1 MDALLHRRTPTNF
14 ERFIENPLLYLA
26 HTFFY
31 LGTSKLTT
39 NAIPP
44 TSSTRVRV
52 VMISDTHN
60 HHNELPS
67 IPDGDIL
74 IHAGDLTQ
82 SGTLEELSSALQ
94 WMHSQPHPNK
104 IFIAGNHD
112 RAIDIPNKELKSFLE
127 SYPSLVYLHTTS
139 HAVKVRGRTL
149 LVYGSPLTPKHG
161 SWPFQYPRNDPKQA
175 EWAKIPR
182 NTDILVTHGP
192 PAYHLDGRH
201 GCAALLAELWKVR
214 PRLQVFGHI
223 HAARGVEN
231 VAWSNAQVAYKRIC
245 SAKGGLCDLVMTV
258 AACYW
263 GKDVTRT
270 TFVNAASL
278 GGFRDEQRRG
288 AIAIDI

>member
-1 MDALLHRRTPTNF
+1 MDALLHRRPPTNV
-14 ERFIENPLLYLA
+14 EQFIENPLVSRSHVLLSRA
-26 HTFFY
+26 
-31 LGTSKLTT
+31 
-39 NAIPP
+39 
-44 TSSTRVRV
+44 RV

-74 IHAGDLTQ
+74 IHACDLTQ

-94 WMHSQPHPNK
+94 WLHSQPHPHK

-112 RAIDIPNKELKSFLE
+112 RALDVPSEELKSFLE
-127 SYPSLVYLHTTS
+127 SYPSLVYLHATS
-139 HAVKVRGRTL
+139 HVVKVRGRTL
-149 LVYGSPLTPKHG
+149 LVYGSPLTPKH
-161 SWPFQYPRNDPKQA
+161 A

-231 VAWSNAQVAYKRIC
+231 VAWSKAQVAYERIC
-245 SAKGGLCDLVMTV
+245 SAKGGLCDLVMIV
-258 AACYW
+258 AACFW
-263 GKDVTRT
+263 GKDVTCT